1 MNKTIFNLLKIY
13 FRQIFYSQ
21 FERLKSSG
29 KTENKAKKYLRQF
42 GFLILIA
49 YGFGVMLSGW
59 GYVSFNLLKSLNSI
73 GDSQIRLGQLIYT
86 KTDLIVLV
94 LSFFTAIISLLNI
107 LFTFFSVNF
116 FLNLS
121 TSEEYIITLP
131 IKDSTLFSSKIIVIS
146 ILNGFFF
153 FLLNFILFISYGI
166 VEKLSFDYYII
177 FIIDSSLIVF
187 FSSLLAIALS
197 LLLVNI
203 FKFLKNKDLITYLS
217 IFIFLPILVGYNI
230 FFQNLIQN
238 SSIMKDALFNVLN
251 KGYNTIKI
259 IKAILG
265 PINLFNGFIVTTL
278 VKVKTI
284 YRFIY
289 LLIQIGILILFFKLI
304 LIIFSPIYKKLLL
317 MTGIKKEKK
326 GKNGFKKNFIFKQK
340 HSFLALL
347 KKEVFTTYR
356 EPTYFLNGPFVIV
369 LMPLILGITF
379 YFQSKNSSDITN
391 LLSILINNTKN
402 SGLFFSIAIVASFLI
417 GDFSSITS
425 TAISREGKSF
435 SILKSLPINPKEFII
450 SKILH
455 GLILTTFGSLL
466 IGIFLFFLTKISFLL
481 ILFVIFISVISS
493 IIFHI
498 ICLSLDLGKPKLN
511 WDNPIIAMKQ
521 NFNAVYA
528 IFIAMGYAVFLF
540 FQTKFIFNFCL
551 NFIRKYINE
560 ITYRPALLNI
570 IPLLILLFIVIIE
583 NIVLYFILYSR
594 LEKQFY
600 EIEN

>member
-73 GDSQIRLGQLIYT
+73 GDSQIQLGQLIYT
-86 KTDLIVLV
+86 RVDLIVLV

-153 FLLNFILFISYGI
+153 FLLNLILFISYGI

-217 IFIFLPILVGYNI
+217 IFVFLPILVGYNL

-259 IKAILG
+259 IKVILG

-326 GKNGFKKNFIFKQK
+326 GKNGFKKKFIFKQK

-379 YFQSKNSSDITN
+379 YFQSKNSPDINN

-528 IFIAMGYAVFLF
+528 IFIAMGYSVFLF

-551 NFIRKYINE
+551 NFIKKYINE

-583 NIVLYFILYSR
+583 NILLYFILYPR

>member
-73 GDSQIRLGQLIYT
+73 GDSQIQLGQLIYT
-86 KTDLIVLV
+86 RVDLIVLV

-153 FLLNFILFISYGI
+153 FLLNLILFISYGI

-265 PINLFNGFIVTTL
+265 PINLFNGFIITTV